1 MKNIRLL
8 LGLLITFVLFGCTSL
23 QDKELS
29 SQKEVIHSFFIAE
42 DNIYAIGQLNSYHFA
57 GSKYSETGDLIRIL
71 RSPYVKNISSVKI
84 HSIAK
89 DVEKKQS
96 ESYINTIF

>member
-8 LGLLITFVLFGCTSL
+8 LELLITFVLFGCTSL

-42 DNIYAIGQLNSYHFA
+42 DNIYAIGN
-57 GSKYSETGDLIRIL
+57 LIVITL
-71 RSPYVKNISSVKI
+71 PVQNIVKLEI
-84 HSIAK
+84 
-89 DVEKKQS
+89 
-96 ESYINTIF
+96 